1 MICDSKCCRRSGEKI
16 WCKKNLGLKGLI
28 EIHFEDEIPSV
39 ERRVLPQNPTRFPIS
54 KSKSGFV
61 EVKHPDFFEHGVF
74 SLIGLDY
81 M

>member
-1 MICDSKCCRRSGEKI
+1 MPELDF
-16 WCKKNLGLKGLI
+16 LI

-39 ERRVLPQNPTRFPIS
+39 ERRVLPQNPNSRFQNQNPDSS
-54 KSKSGFV
+54 KL
-61 EVKHPDFFEHGVF
+61 HTDFFKHGVF